1 MADLQVTDADLRAPE
16 PLDSVARPLNAPELL
31 EAVNRPEEARPLRS
45 LP

>member
-1 MADLQVTDADLRAPE
+1 MPTCRAPT
-16 PLDSVARPLNAPELL
+16 PLDSVPRPLNAPELL